1 MEGKRA
7 ATEGKR
13 AERLGM
19 KAVQQGKLVAME
31 GMEAARQG
39 RAALEKASE
48 HLDSQLDSL
57 PHVKTLCVKENAE
70 NNYRQ
75 CHASSI
81 SPPWSHPLQLET
93 GWSE

>member
-19 KAVQQGKLVAME
+19 EAARL

-81 SPPWSHPLQLET
+81 SPPWSHPLQLEM

>member
-75 CHASSI
+75 CHASSV
-81 SPPWSHPLQLET
+81 SLPWSHPLRLET